1 MMPHCKAY
9 LKFGKDRV
17 NLHLQFHAAILFNSN
32 IDESHSNWAQIM
44 VGHTF
49 CTMVA
54 ERMNHVVIAN
64 VGMYV
69 GDIWFIFHV
78 LQLLLIQF
86 MQ

>member
-17 NLHLQFHAAILFNSN
+17 NLHAAILFNSN
-32 IDESHSNWAQIM
+32 IDKSHSNWAQIM

-54 ERMNHVVIAN
+54 ERMNHVVIAK

-69 GDIWFIFHV
+69 GDIWLF
-78 LQLLLIQF
+78 F
-86 MQ
+86 MFSNFY